1 MIRNGLRVLLLAAP
15 CLMGRASAIE
25 LAPIPPLTAHVVDQ
39 TGTLSSGEIADIDA
53 ALAGIE
59 SQKGSQIAV
68 LIVPTT
74 QPEAIE
80 QYSLRVAEA
89 WKLGRKKTDDGFL
102 FLIAKN
108 DHAMRFEVGY
118 GLEGALPDAL
128 CKRIIDEI
136 AAPQF
141 RAGDFAGGIRASL
154 GAAMKVI
161 QGEPLPAPEPRPHR
175 GKRGPPVQMLLIFG
189 LIGVFVCQAIFGRIL
204 GGVLGG
210 ALVGGLAWLVLGSL
224 ILSAVLGVLAF
235 VFVLLGMGRGFP
247 GGGLGGGGFYSGGM
261 GGGFG
266 GGSFGGGGGFGGG
279 FSGGG
284 GSFGGGGASGSW

>member
-1 MIRNGLRVLLLAAP
+1 
-15 CLMGRASAIE
+15 MGRASAIE

-136 AAPQF
+136 AAPH
-141 RAGDFAGGIRASL
+141 
-154 GAAMKVI
+154 V
-161 QGEPLPAPEPRPHR
+161 
-175 GKRGPPVQMLLIFG
+175 
-189 LIGVFVCQAIFGRIL
+189 
-204 GGVLGG
+204 G
-210 ALVGGLAWLVLGSL
+210 ALAVDDCVAALALDEETQRIRRMAMRTRLRWRLASSRCCRSSR
-224 ILSAVLGVLAF
+224 SA
-235 VFVLLGMGRGFP
+235 R
-247 GGGLGGGGFYSGGM
+247 
-261 GGGFG
+261 
-266 GGSFGGGGGFGGG
+266 
-279 FSGGG
+279 
-284 GSFGGGGASGSW
+284 